1 MKSKLES
8 VFKSKWKFRYFQ
20 LMKLPSLFFW
30 GIKVHHI
37 DIDRAEVTIP
47 YRWTTQNPFGS
58 IYFSAIAGAAELS
71 TGLLAFL
78 AIEGNDV
85 SFLVVGVNGKFYK
98 KASTKTVFICDQG
111 QVIRDSIS
119 KAISSGQG
127 EILTVK
133 SAGYNEQKELV
144 AEFEFTWSF
153 KKRD

>member
-20 LMKLPSLFFW
+20 LVKLPSLFFW
-30 GIKVHHI
+30 GIKVQHI
-37 DIDRAEVTIP
+37 DSDRAEVTIP

-58 IYFSAIAGAAELS
+58 IYFSAIAGAAELA

-78 AIEGNDV
+78 AIEGNNV

-98 KASTKTVFICDQG
+98 KATTKIVFICDQG
-111 QVIRDSIS
+111 QIIRDSIS

-133 SAGYNEQKELV
+133 SMGYNEQNELV

>member
-8 VFKSKWKFRYFQ
+8 VFNSGWQFRYFQ

-37 DIDRAEVTIP
+37 DSDRAEVTIP

-78 AIEGNDV
+78 AIEGNNI

-98 KASTKTVFICDQG
+98 KATTKTLFICDQG
-111 QVIRDSIS
+111 QLIRDAVNR
-119 KAISSGQG
+119 AISTGQG

-133 SAGYNEQKELV
+133 SLGYNEQREVV
-144 AEFEFTWSF
+144 AEFDFTWSF
-153 KKRD
+153 KKRS